1 MAVLII
7 KIFAALILV
16 MLIAMIVDNLRFVVR
31 EYKLRSDKIRYPVK
45 IVFIA
50 DLHEKSYRKDNE
62 KLVRK
67 IRECEPDVILV
78 GGDLIVSGQVFKAGE
93 RKEKHSDQDVTHDA
107 KWMKNSLSLMQ
118 RLTEICPVWFVQ
130 GNHELRME
138 YYEELSSFN
147 RIFIEEME
155 KAGVHFLRNGS
166 VDPFRDR
173 HGGISSGIVLQGL
186 ELPMKFYRKFRRT
199 RLSPEELT
207 ALIGE
212 ADRKAYTVLLAHI
225 PVYFPQYAQWGSD
238 LCLCG
243 HVHGGLMRMPFIGGV
258 MGTRPNLF
266 PRYSG
271 GQYFYRAVTGKEEHI
286 SSMILTCGLG
296 MHTLP
301 IRIFNPGEVSVIE
314 LQPAKLKQEDTD
326 GIKQDSSGH

>member
-7 KIFAALILV
+7 KVFAALILV
-16 MLIAMIVDNLRFVVR
+16 MLTAMIVDNHRFVVR
-31 EYKLRSDKIRYPVK
+31 GYKLRSDKINYPVK

-50 DLHEKSYRKDNE
+50 DLHEKSYRNDNK
-62 KLVRK
+62 KLVEK
-67 IRECEPDVILV
+67 IREYAPDVILV
-78 GGDLIVSGQVFKAGE
+78 GGDLIVSTQVFRAGE
-93 RKEKHSDQDVTHDA
+93 RREKLHDPNGTVDTE
-107 KWMKNSLSLMQ
+107 WMKNSLSLMK

-138 YYEELSSFN
+138 YYEELSDFN
-147 RIFIEEME
+147 KIFIREME
-155 KAGVHFLRNGS
+155 KAGVHFLHNGS
-166 VDPFRDR
+166 VDPFKEN
-173 HGGISSGIVLQGL
+173 HSGMSSGIVLQGL

-199 RLSPEELT
+199 QLAPEELT

-212 ADRKAYTVLLAHI
+212 ADRKAYTVLLSHM

-243 HVHGGLMRMPFIGGV
+243 HVHGGLMRLPFIGGV

-314 LQPAKLKQEDTD
+314 LRPAKLKQEDTD

>member
-7 KIFAALILV
+7 KIFAILILV
-16 MLIAMIVDNLRFVVR
+16 MLTALIVDNLRFVVR
-31 EYKLRSDKIRYPVK
+31 RYKLRSDKINYPVK

-50 DLHEKSYRKDNE
+50 DLHEKSYRNDNE
-62 KLVRK
+62 KLIGK
-67 IRECEPDVILV
+67 IREYAPDVILV
-78 GGDLIVSGQVFKAGE
+78 GGDLIVSTQVFKAGE
-93 RKEKHSDQDVTHDA
+93 RRKNLHDPDGTVDTE
-107 KWMKNSLSLMQ
+107 WMKNSLSLMK

-138 YYEELSSFN
+138 YYEELNDFN
-147 RIFIEEME
+147 KIFIAEME
-155 KAGVHFLRNGS
+155 NAGVHFLHNGS
-166 VDPFRDR
+166 VDPFKENR
-173 HGGISSGIVLQGL
+173 GGMSSGIVLQGL

-199 RLSPEELT
+199 QLSPEELT
-207 ALIGE
+207 SLIGE
-212 ADRKAYTVLLAHI
+212 ADRKAYTVLLCHM
-225 PVYFPQYAQWGSD
+225 PVFFPQYAKWGSD

-243 HVHGGLMRMPFIGGV
+243 HVHGGLMRLPFIGGV

-271 GQYFYRAVTGKEEHI
+271 GQYFYRAVTGNEEHI

-314 LQPAKLKQEDTD
+314 LWPAKLRQEDKD

>member
-7 KIFAALILV
+7 KIFAVLILV
-16 MLIAMIVDNLRFVVR
+16 MLTALIVDNLRFVVR
-31 EYKLRSDKIRYPVK
+31 RYKLRSDKINYPVK

-50 DLHEKSYRKDNE
+50 DLHEKSYRNDNE
-62 KLVRK
+62 KLIGK
-67 IRECEPDVILV
+67 IREYAPDVILV
-78 GGDLIVSGQVFKAGE
+78 GGDLIVSTQVFKAGE
-93 RKEKHSDQDVTHDA
+93 RRKNLHDPDGTVDTE
-107 KWMKNSLSLMQ
+107 WMKNSLSLMR

-138 YYEELSSFN
+138 YYEELNDFN
-147 RIFIEEME
+147 KIFIAEME
-155 KAGVHFLRNGS
+155 NAGVHFLHNGS
-166 VDPFRDR
+166 VDPFKENR
-173 HGGISSGIVLQGL
+173 GGMSSGIVLQGL

-199 RLSPEELT
+199 QLSPEELT
-207 ALIGE
+207 SLIGE
-212 ADRKAYTVLLAHI
+212 ADRKAYTVLLCHM
-225 PVYFPQYAQWGSD
+225 PVFFPQYAKWGSD

-243 HVHGGLMRMPFIGGV
+243 HVHGGLMRLPFIGGV

-271 GQYFYRAVTGKEEHI
+271 GQYFYRAVTGNEEHI

-314 LQPAKLKQEDTD
+314 LWPAKLRQEDKD

>member
-7 KIFAALILV
+7 IIFAVLILV
-16 MLIAMIVDNLRFVVR
+16 MLTALIVDNLRFVVR
-31 EYKLRSDKIRYPVK
+31 RYKLRSDKINYPVK

-50 DLHEKSYRKDNE
+50 DLHEKSYRNDNE
-62 KLVRK
+62 KLIGK
-67 IRECEPDVILV
+67 IREYAPDVILV
-78 GGDLIVSGQVFKAGE
+78 GGDLIVSTQVFKAGE
-93 RKEKHSDQDVTHDA
+93 RRKNLHDPDGTVDTE
-107 KWMKNSLSLMQ
+107 WMKNSLSLMR

-138 YYEELSSFN
+138 YYEELNDFN
-147 RIFIEEME
+147 KIFIAEME
-155 KAGVHFLRNGS
+155 NAGVHFLHNGS
-166 VDPFRDR
+166 VDPFKENR
-173 HGGISSGIVLQGL
+173 GGMSSGIVLQGL

-199 RLSPEELT
+199 QLSPEELT
-207 ALIGE
+207 SLIGE
-212 ADRKAYTVLLAHI
+212 ADRKAYTVLLCHM
-225 PVYFPQYAQWGSD
+225 PVFFPQYAKWGSD

-243 HVHGGLMRMPFIGGV
+243 HVHGGLMRLPFIGGV

-271 GQYFYRAVTGKEEHI
+271 GQYFYRAVTGNEEHI

-314 LQPAKLKQEDTD
+314 LWPAKLRQEDKD